1 MFMAVQQERFAAVSS
16 ARPNPKY
23 FKSDL
28 YLANLLIAP
37 AMLVILLVMIVPLAY
52 GLLLSLTDYQLGS
65 QGIGHLVFLDNY
77 LRLFQ
82 DQEFLKSLGITLL
95 FSVGVL
101 LAELSLGITIGV
113 LLMKIPFGLGR
124 IFRTFYTVPLLI
136 SPIIVGLAW
145 RYMYDPIFGL
155 IYQGLG
161 LVHLQNAFGGLS
173 SVSWALFCVMLADI
187 WQTTPFILL
196 VATSGLAAIPTDLYE
211 AGRMDGANEFSLFFH
226 ITLPLLEKVIIV
238 LSIIRGV
245 DAFRV
250 FDIIYALTGGGP
262 ANATQ
267 SLSIYIFKQGFTNYQ
282 MGYAM
287 AISIVTMIIL
297 LGIFLPLIKRSNE
310 NAVSLY

>member
-1 MFMAVQQERFAAVSS
+1 MVIQSKRIKTSS
-16 ARPNPKY
+16 FSQATPKY
-23 FKSDL
+23 FQADN
-28 YLANLLIAP
+28 YLGSLLIAP
-37 AMLVILLVMIVPLAY
+37 ALLIVMIVMIIPLGY

-65 QGIGHLVFLDNY
+65 QGIGNVIFFSNYSHLFRDA
-77 LRLFQ
+77 
-82 DQEFLKSLGITLL
+82 EFLKSLGITLA
-95 FSVGVL
+95 FSVCVL
-101 LAELSLGITIGV
+101 FAELSVGITIAT
-113 LLMKIPFGLGR
+113 LLMKVPFQLGR
-124 IFRTFYTVPLLI
+124 IFRTFFTIPLLI

-155 IYQGLG
+155 VYQALG
-161 LVHLQNAFGGLS
+161 KFQLQNYFGGLGD
-173 SVSWALFCVMLADI
+173 VQWALVCVMLADI

-211 AGRMDGANEFSLFFH
+211 AAMIDGANAFQIFFR

-287 AISIVTMIIL
+287 AISIVTMVVL
-297 LGIFLPLIKRSNE
+297 LVIFLPLIKRSNE
-310 NAVSLY
+310 NVVSMY

>member
-1 MFMAVQQERFAAVSS
+1 MAVQQSS
-16 ARPNPKY
+16 IKTTAQIKRNPKY
-23 FKSDL
+23 FNRDA
-28 YLANLLIAP
+28 YLGGLLIAP
-37 AMLVILLVMIVPLAY
+37 ALLIILIVMIIPLAY

-65 QGIGHLVFLDNY
+65 KGIGHVIFLTNY
-77 LRLFQ
+77 LNLFQ
-82 DQEFLKSLGITLL
+82 DADFIKSLGVTLV
-95 FSVGVL
+95 FTVGVL
-101 LAELSLGITIGV
+101 FAELTIGITIAV
-113 LLMKIPFGLGR
+113 LLMKTPFHLGR
-124 IFRTFYTVPLLI
+124 VFRTIYTIPLLI

-145 RYMYDPIFGL
+145 RYMYDPTYGL

-161 LVHLQNAFGGLS
+161 VLHLENLFGGLG
-173 SVSWALFCVMLADI
+173 SVNWALFCIMVADI

-211 AGRMDGANEFSLFFH
+211 AGMIDGAGGFSLFFH
-226 ITLPLLEKVIIV
+226 VTLPLLEKVIIV

-267 SLSIYIFKQGFTNYQ
+267 SLSIYIFKQGFVNYQ

-287 AISIVTMIIL
+287 AISIITMIIL
-297 LGIFLPLIKRSNE
+297 LVIFLPLIKRSND
-310 NAVSLY
+310 NTNSSC

>member
-1 MFMAVQQERFAAVSS
+1 MAAQQIGVKPAAT
-16 ARPNPKY
+16 ARPKQKY
-23 FKSDL
+23 FKTDM
-28 YLANLLIAP
+28 YLGSLLIAP
-37 AMLVILLVMIVPLAY
+37 AMLIVLLVMIIPLAY

-65 QGIGHLVFLDNY
+65 QGIGNMVWLANY
-77 LRLFQ
+77 ANLFK
-82 DQEFLKSLGITLL
+82 DEEFLHSLLVTVV
-95 FSVGVL
+95 FTVGVL
-101 LAELSLGITIGV
+101 LAELAIGIIIAV
-113 LLMKIPFGLGR
+113 LLMKVPFQLGR
-124 IFRTFYTVPLLI
+124 VLRTIYTVPLLI

-145 RYMYDPIFGL
+145 RYMYDPTYGL

-161 LVHLQNAFGGLS
+161 VFHLENLFGGLG
-173 SVSWALFCVMLADI
+173 SVNWALFCIMLADI
-187 WQTTPFILL
+187 WETTPFILL
-196 VATSGLAAIPTDLYE
+196 VATSGLAAIPSDLYE
-211 AGRMDGANEFSLFFH
+211 AGMMDGAGGFSLFFN

-267 SLSIYIFKQGFTNYQ
+267 SLSIYIFKQGFANYQ

-297 LGIFLPLIKRSNE
+297 LAIFLPLIKRSNE
-310 NAVSLY
+310 NKVSIY

>member
-1 MFMAVQQERFAAVSS
+1 MAVQQERMKIRSS
-16 ARPNPKY
+16 TRPNPKY
-23 FKSDL
+23 FRSDR
-28 YLANLLIAP
+28 YLGNLLIAP
-37 AMLVILLVMIVPLAY
+37 AMLVILVVMIVPLGY

-65 QGIGHLVFLDNY
+65 QGIGNLVLLENY
-77 LRLFQ
+77 ARLFQ
-82 DQEFLKSLGITLL
+82 DHEFFRSLGITLL
-95 FSVGVL
+95 FTVSVL
-101 LAELSLGITIGV
+101 FAELAIGIVMAV
-113 LLMKIPFGLGR
+113 LLMKVPFLLGR
-124 IFRTFYTVPLLI
+124 VFRTFFTVPLLI

-145 RYMYDPIFGL
+145 RYMYDPLYGL

-161 LVHLQNAFGGLS
+161 MFNLQSNFGGLG
-173 SVSWALFCVMLADI
+173 SVNWALFCVMVADI

-211 AGRMDGANEFSLFFH
+211 AGRIDGASEFRLFFN

-262 ANATQ
+262 ANSTQ

-287 AISIVTMIIL
+287 AISIITMVIL
-297 LGIFLPLIKRSNE
+297 LAIFLPLIKRSNE
-310 NAVSLY
+310 NTVSMY